1 MLEVCTMSM
10 LTTYAPVVETRILPT
25 RLLPAQLRSTDG
37 AHLVARLPTQG
48 DTIIGRA
55 PDVTLQLGDDPY
67 VSAHHAV
74 ITWDALLQMHVI
86 RDIDSRNGTYVD
98 DVQVTGPVRL
108 VNGACIRLGIT
119 EVVYCAP
126 RER

>member
-1 MLEVCTMSM
+1 MSM
-10 LTTYAPVVETRILPT
+10 LTTHAPVLETRILPT

-37 AHLVARLPTQG
+37 AQFVVRLPTHG
-48 DTIIGRA
+48 DTTIGRA
-55 PDVTLQLGDDPY
+55 PDVTLQLHDDPY
-67 VSAHHAV
+67 VSARHAV

-86 RDIDSRNGTYVD
+86 TDTESRNGTYVD

-108 VNGACIRLGIT
+108 VDGAWIRIGIT